1 MFGPVEENS
10 NDSVEEE
17 EEEEEEPEEG
27 QEKDDISSI
36 FEEKREVKNDKP
48 DYDPWRPLR
57 PKVWQDLKELYWK
70 EVQQFLDIG
79 GVPNLCR
86 ECRFQCPITWMERKA
101 TKDLLRARKMD
112 SPYETRHSTR

>member
-1 MFGPVEENS
+1 MERNS

-17 EEEEEEPEEG
+17 EEEEPEEE

-36 FEEKREVKNDKP
+36 FEEKGEVQNDKP

-57 PKVWQDLKELYWK
+57 PKVWQDPKELYWN

-79 GVPNLCR
+79 EVPSLCR
-86 ECRFQCPITWMERKA
+86 ECRFQCPVTWMERKA
-101 TKDLLRARKMD
+101 TKDLLRACKMN